1 LHKVGIVTIFEEHI
15 EDNLYELFIFVQW
28 LMQSEK
34 N

>member
-1 LHKVGIVTIFEEHI
+1 VTIFEEHN